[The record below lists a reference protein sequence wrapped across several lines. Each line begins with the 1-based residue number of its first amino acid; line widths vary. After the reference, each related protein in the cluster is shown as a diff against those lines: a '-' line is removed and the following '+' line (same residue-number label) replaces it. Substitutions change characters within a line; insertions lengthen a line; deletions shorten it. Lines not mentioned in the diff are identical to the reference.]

1 MLNISNEKALKRLL
15 IIRFSALGDIAM
27 TVPVVY
33 DLATQYPDL
42 EITMLSREMARPLF
56 ERLPK
61 NVHFLA
67 ADLKGR
73 HKGFFGLNR
82 LKRDIHYED
91 FDCVADFHDV
101 LRSQFLRLN
110 CRLSGQKVAK
120 IDKGRKGKKAL
131 TRQKNKVFVQQATSF
146 ERYAKVL
153 EQLGFPT
160 KPTFTKLDYSAFCG
174 TQKATWET
182 WIGIAPFAKHPT
194 KVYPMEK
201 MEEVIKA
208 LSARENTTIF
218 LFGGGEEEKRQ
229 IAELC
234 NKYPNVQAA
243 SNPNPSTSG
252 LLRSARD
259 DDSRFAS
266 LRGGTEPATSE
277 AWWKQSRSQL
287 ATELALMS
295 QLDVMLSMDSANMH
309 LASLVGTRVVSIWG
323 GTHPY
328 AGFLGWNQ
336 NPSDCIQVDLPCRPC
351 SVYGNKPCLRGD
363 YACLWG
369 ITPEEITS
377 RIRQS

>member
-1 MLNISNEKALKRLL
+1 
-15 IIRFSALGDIAM
+15 M

-42 EITMLSREMARPLF
+42 EITMLSREMAKPLF
-56 ERLPK
+56 ELMPS
-61 NVHFLA
+61 NVHFAA

-120 IDKGRKGKKAL
+120 IDKGRKGKRAL
-131 TRQKNKVFVQQATSF
+131 TRQKDKVLVQQATSF

-153 EQLGFPT
+153 EQLKLPI
-160 KPTFTKLDYSAFCG
+160 KPQFVKLDYSSFCE
-174 TQKATWET
+174 TQKATGET
-182 WIGIAPFAKHPT
+182 WIGIAPFAKHAA
-194 KVYPMEK
+194 KVYPLDK

-208 LSARENTTIF
+208 LGQRAGTTIF

-234 NKYPNVQAA
+234 TKYPHVQAA
-243 SNPNPSTSG
+243 QSQQG
-252 LLRSARD
+252 LK
-259 DDSRFAS
+259 
-266 LRGGTEPATSE
+266 G
-277 AWWKQSRSQL
+277 
-287 ATELALMS
+287 ELALMG
-295 QLDVMLSMDSANMH
+295 QLDVMLTMDSANMH

-336 NPSDCIQVDLPCRPC
+336 NPCDCIQLDLPCRPC
-351 SVYGNKPCLRGD
+351 SVYGNKPCQRGD
-363 YACLWG
+363 HACMNG
-369 ITPEEITS
+369 ITPSQIVEKLVGHE
-377 RIRQS
+377 

>member
-1 MLNISNEKALKRLL
+1 MKKLL

-42 EITMLSREMARPLF
+42 DITMLSRPMAAPLF
-56 ERLPK
+56 ECLPY

-73 HKGFFGLNR
+73 HGGIFGLER
-82 LKRDIHYED
+82 LQRDFHLED
-91 FDCVADFHDV
+91 FNYVADFHNV
-101 LRSQFLRLN
+101 LRSLYLRID
-110 CRLSGQKVAK
+110 CQMRGQKVAI

-153 EQLGFPT
+153 EQLGFPI
-160 KPTFTKLDYSAFCG
+160 KPQFVKLDYSSFCE
-174 TQKATWET
+174 TQKETNET
-182 WIGIAPFAKHPT
+182 WIGIAPFAKHPA

-208 LSARENTTIF
+208 LSQRENTTTF

-234 NKYPNVQAA
+234 TKYPNVQPAQ
-243 SNPNPSTSG
+243 SQHG
-252 LLRSARD
+252 
-259 DDSRFAS
+259 
-266 LRGGTEPATSE
+266 LRG
-277 AWWKQSRSQL
+277 
-287 ATELALMS
+287 ELALMG

-309 LASLVGTRVVSIWG
+309 LASLVGTKVVSIWG

-336 NPSDCIQVDLPCRPC
+336 KADDCIQLDLPCRPC

-363 YACLWG
+363 YICMNG
-369 ITPEEITS
+369 IRPEQVIEKLS
-377 RIRQS
+377 PYLK